1 MESPGTETP
10 WSFDCYC
17 KCLESLVKQSKSYIS
32 PQLNVRGNEN
42 LLDTLLSMCRHM
54 KRPSKKMYLVMYATV
69 LETTLSYNHLSLS
82 SSLFIHI
89 SGYYGTTDGATAMC
103 SAKLGMVSCKTSN
116 ALAS

>member
-1 MESPGTETP
+1 
-10 WSFDCYC
+10 
-17 KCLESLVKQSKSYIS
+17 
-32 PQLNVRGNEN
+32 
-42 LLDTLLSMCRHM
+42 
-54 KRPSKKMYLVMYATV
+54 MYATV